1 MASVESNASDQRI
14 PITLL
19 TGFLGAGKT
28 TLINHLLTSPDTGKL
43 AIIVNEFG
51 EIGIDGD
58 LIARTSEDMLE
69 LTNGCIC
76 CAAKGDLID
85 GLNKLF
91 LRKVGLAEPQ
101 VDFDKILIETTGIAD
116 PTPLAKM
123 FYTDMKL
130 DLTFRLD
137 AILTVVDLKHVL
149 HQIDD
154 SPEAQK
160 QIAIADKLI
169 FNKRDAVD
177 DETFER
183 AVKAVSSINPFSV
196 KEVTSFGKLPVDK
209 LLDLDLFEPKRRDDQ
224 IGAWIGTTED
234 EHDHTSRITAICL
247 TENRPLDWNLLLR
260 FFLELAQEL
269 GDDLYRVKGLVQFQ
283 HVDKPVIIQGVQQ
296 TFSPP
301 TYADVWPRGKPE
313 TRIVVIGKGLDKTA
327 LTERFETCLFRR
339 PDNLDRGQGA
349 I

>member
-1 MASVESNASDQRI
+1 MFTAERPPVFFYQFDYFFSNSSELLNSFFRLQIDRDAALAAVSVE
-14 PITLL
+14 
-19 TGFLGAGKT
+19 
-28 TLINHLLTSPDTGKL
+28 
-43 AIIVNEFG
+43 
-51 EIGIDGD
+51 
-58 LIARTSEDMLE
+58 
-69 LTNGCIC
+69 
-76 CAAKGDLID
+76 
-85 GLNKLF
+85 
-91 LRKVGLAEPQ
+91 
-101 VDFDKILIETTGIAD
+101 
-116 PTPLAKM
+116 
-123 FYTDMKL
+123 MK
-130 DLTFRLD
+130 
-137 AILTVVDLKHVL
+137 
-149 HQIDD
+149 
-154 SPEAQK
+154 
-160 QIAIADKLI
+160 
-169 FNKRDAVD
+169 KRDAVD